1 MTTPNQ
7 RTHWYSVTLPV
18 PLDRLEIA
26 LSVLADRGYPS
37 CEIYENEQAGTAEI
51 VFYVEAETNDRAQEL
66 AAAATRGIE
75 PAPGATVTT
84 VFLDESDWS
93 ENWKRFFP
101 RLRIGKRLE
110 VIPPWEDPA
119 PSQAGREVIVL
130 DPGMAFGTGHHATTA
145 SCLELI
151 EELLHP
157 GDLVA
162 DVGCGSGILSIAAA
176 KLGAARVLAVDHD
189 QAAVN
194 AARANVVSNRVE
206 DRVEVSL
213 ASYPPA
219 APDGSGGFN
228 LVLAN
233 IFAESLVEMH
243 DSLTSCVKPDGS
255 LVLSGIE
262 SGRRCL
268 IEENFV
274 GPSWAV
280 SASIERDV
288 WFTLALT
295 RRR

>member
-1 MTTPNQ
+1 M
-7 RTHWYSVTLPV
+7 TLPV
-18 PLDRLEIA
+18 PLERLEIA

-37 CEIYENEQAGTAEI
+37 CEIHEDAQEGTAEI
-51 VFYVEAETNDRAQEL
+51 IFYVEAESGDRAQEL

-75 PAPGATVTT
+75 AAPGASVTT
-84 VFLDESDWS
+84 TFLDESDWS

-101 RLRIGKRLE
+101 RLGIGKRLE
-110 VIPPWEDPA
+110 VIPPWEDPT
-119 PSQAGREVIVL
+119 PSEAGREVIVL

-145 SCLELI
+145 SCLELM
-151 EELLHP
+151 ETLLRP

-194 AARANVVSNRVE
+194 AARANVVSNQTA

-213 ASYPPA
+213 ASHPPA
-219 APDGSGGFN
+219 APGGSGGFD

-243 DSLTSCVKPDGS
+243 DRLTSCVKPGGS

-262 SGRRCL
+262 SSRRRL
-268 IEENFV
+268 IEEAFV
-274 GPSWAV
+274 GPSWPV
-280 SASIERDV
+280 RASIERDAWV
-288 WFTLALT
+288 TVALT
-295 RRR
+295 RAA